1 MHNLKKL
8 IKEALLNHKHD
19 CGCGCHGKCAKAPML
34 NENLGAKVI
43 MTENMQYHIDNK
55 KALTENTFRYG
66 SKAFLD
72 LWAEARY
79 LYSRDAINLSGE
91 DKIIVETTHLG
102 EYGLFEGEMVPL
114 DLPIME
120 EVDEAIDDE
129 IKVGDI
135 VGNTVQGFNF
145 KVLNIKGDKL
155 EVENTKTGK
164 KFETYI
170 DNMYLPVMEEVDE
183 AISGADKDEIFALIS
198 KVKQQG
204 KLSDDAQRVLMQWM
218 SHPDASKEAIVKVL
232 KQLTGTVGEAKKLQE
247 EKEVK
252 IAGTISRNG
261 KDLVYIDTTDGERY
275 EYQTTPEEYQLFIN
289 SGGNAQKMMA
299 KSWLPKATLHKPS
312 DHPLG
317 RLGMGK
323 GHYIDEAEYSFN
335 VGDKVGMKHATTDD
349 EYRNKYEVMSIGND
363 GMVDL
368 RNVETGQPAKMQAS
382 KLSKNIDEAKEGKH
396 VLNKPRRGGSKKFY
410 VYVRN
415 PKTKKIKKVS
425 FGDTSGLSAK
435 INNPEARRAFSKRH
449 DCPNKTDK
457 TKASYWSCR
466 LPRYAKALG
475 LKSNFTGFW

>member
-1 MHNLKKL
+1 MNNIKKL

-120 EVDEAIDDE
+120 EI
-129 IKVGDI
+129 
-135 VGNTVQGFNF
+135 
-145 KVLNIKGDKL
+145 
-155 EVENTKTGK
+155 
-164 KFETYI
+164 
-170 DNMYLPVMEEVDE
+170 DE
-183 AISGADKDEIFALIS
+183 AISGADTDEIFALIS

-204 KLSDDAQRVLMQWM
+204 KLSDDAQRMLMQWM

-232 KQLTGTVGEAKKLQE
+232 KQLTGTLDEAKKLQE

-275 EYQTTPEEYQLFIN
+275 EYQTTPEEYQAFIN
-289 SGGNAQKMMA
+289 SGGNVQKMMA

-349 EYRNKYEVMSIGND
+349 EYRNKYEVMSIGSD

>member
-1 MHNLKKL
+1 MNKINKL

-55 KALTENTFRYG
+55 KSLTENTFRYG

-120 EVDEAIDDE
+120 EEKVEENIIDVD
-129 IKVGDI
+129 
-135 VGNTVQGFNF
+135 
-145 KVLNIKGDKL
+145 
-155 EVENTKTGK
+155 
-164 KFETYI
+164 
-170 DNMYLPVMEEVDE
+170 
-183 AISGADKDEIFALIS
+183 DKDEIFALIS

-204 KLSDDAQRVLMQWM
+204 LLSDDAQRMLMQWM

-232 KQLTGTVGEAKKLQE
+232 KQLTGTL
-247 EKEVK
+247 
-252 IAGTISRNG
+252 
-261 KDLVYIDTTDGERY
+261 
-275 EYQTTPEEYQLFIN
+275 
-289 SGGNAQKMMA
+289 
-299 KSWLPKATLHKPS
+299 
-312 DHPLG
+312 
-317 RLGMGK
+317 
-323 GHYIDEAEYSFN
+323 
-335 VGDKVGMKHATTDD
+335 
-349 EYRNKYEVMSIGND
+349 
-363 GMVDL
+363 
-368 RNVETGQPAKMQAS
+368 
-382 KLSKNIDEAKEGKH
+382 DEAKEGKH

>member
-1 MHNLKKL
+1 MNKINKL

-34 NENLGAKVI
+34 NENIGAKVI

-55 KALTENTFRYG
+55 KSLTENTFRYG

-120 EVDEAIDDE
+120 EEKVEENIIDVD
-129 IKVGDI
+129 
-135 VGNTVQGFNF
+135 
-145 KVLNIKGDKL
+145 
-155 EVENTKTGK
+155 
-164 KFETYI
+164 
-170 DNMYLPVMEEVDE
+170 
-183 AISGADKDEIFALIS
+183 DKDEIFALIS

-204 KLSDDAQRVLMQWM
+204 LLSDDTQRMLMQWM

-232 KQLTGTVGEAKKLQE
+232 KQLTGTL
-247 EKEVK
+247 
-252 IAGTISRNG
+252 
-261 KDLVYIDTTDGERY
+261 
-275 EYQTTPEEYQLFIN
+275 
-289 SGGNAQKMMA
+289 
-299 KSWLPKATLHKPS
+299 
-312 DHPLG
+312 
-317 RLGMGK
+317 
-323 GHYIDEAEYSFN
+323 
-335 VGDKVGMKHATTDD
+335 
-349 EYRNKYEVMSIGND
+349 
-363 GMVDL
+363 
-368 RNVETGQPAKMQAS
+368 
-382 KLSKNIDEAKEGKH
+382 DEAKEGKH

>member
-1 MHNLKKL
+1 MDKIKKL

-19 CGCGCHGKCAKAPML
+19 CGCGCNGKCAKAPML

-43 MTENMQYHIDNK
+43 ITENMQYHIDNK

-120 EVDEAIDDE
+120 EIDEAISDE

-232 KQLTGTVGEAKKLQE
+232 KQLTGTL
-247 EKEVK
+247 
-252 IAGTISRNG
+252 
-261 KDLVYIDTTDGERY
+261 
-275 EYQTTPEEYQLFIN
+275 
-289 SGGNAQKMMA
+289 
-299 KSWLPKATLHKPS
+299 
-312 DHPLG
+312 
-317 RLGMGK
+317 
-323 GHYIDEAEYSFN
+323 DEAEYSFS
-335 VGDKVGMKHATTDD
+335 VGDKVGMKHAENDD
-349 EYRNKYEVMSIGND
+349 EYRNKYEVMSIGSD

-368 RNVETGQPAKMQAS
+368 RNVETGQPTKKRAS
-382 KLSKNIDEAKEGKH
+382 ELSKNIDEAKDNKH
-396 VLNKPRRGGSKKFY
+396 VLNKPHRGGSKKFY

-435 INNPEARRAFSKRH
+435 INNPTARKAFSARH
-449 DCPNKTDK
+449 DCPNKKDK
-457 TKASYWSCR
+457 TKASYWSCH

-475 LKSNFTGFW
+475 LKSNFSGFW

>member
-1 MHNLKKL
+1 MDKIKKL

-55 KALTENTFRYG
+55 KSLTENTFRYG

-114 DLPIME
+114 DLVIME
-120 EVDEAIDDE
+120 E
-129 IKVGDI
+129 
-135 VGNTVQGFNF
+135 
-145 KVLNIKGDKL
+145 
-155 EVENTKTGK
+155 
-164 KFETYI
+164 ET
-170 DNMYLPVMEEVDE
+170 MEEN
-183 AISGADKDEIFALIS
+183 ISGADKDKIVALIS
-198 KVKQQG
+198 KLKQQG
-204 KLSDDAQRVLMQWM
+204 KLSDDTQSMVMQWM
-218 SHPDASKEAIVKVL
+218 SHPGTSKETIIKVL
-232 KQLTGTVGEAKKLQE
+232 KQLTGTLDEAKNTGMIHIGTDTKTDSDILFEPETGTFYINIIDAAGNRTNKLQVNTIDDVLAKFPNWKWAE
-247 EKEVK
+247 
-252 IAGTISRNG
+252 AG
-261 KDLVYIDTTDGERY
+261 
-275 EYQTTPEEYQLFIN
+275 
-289 SGGNAQKMMA
+289 
-299 KSWLPKATLHKPS
+299 KAEFPDAL
-312 DHPLG
+312 
-317 RLGMGK
+317 
-323 GHYIDEAEYSFN
+323 
-335 VGDKVGMKHATTDD
+335 
-349 EYRNKYEVMSIGND
+349 
-363 GMVDL
+363 
-368 RNVETGQPAKMQAS
+368 
-382 KLSKNIDEAKEGKH
+382 DEAKEGKH
-396 VLNKPRRGGSKKFY
+396 VLNKPKRGGSKKFY

>member
-1 MHNLKKL
+1 MNKIKKL

-120 EVDEAIDDE
+120 EVDEAI
-129 IKVGDI
+129 
-135 VGNTVQGFNF
+135 
-145 KVLNIKGDKL
+145 
-155 EVENTKTGK
+155 
-164 KFETYI
+164 
-170 DNMYLPVMEEVDE
+170 
-183 AISGADKDEIFALIS
+183 SGADTDEIFALIS

-232 KQLTGTVGEAKKLQE
+232 KQLTGTL
-247 EKEVK
+247 
-252 IAGTISRNG
+252 
-261 KDLVYIDTTDGERY
+261 
-275 EYQTTPEEYQLFIN
+275 
-289 SGGNAQKMMA
+289 
-299 KSWLPKATLHKPS
+299 
-312 DHPLG
+312 
-317 RLGMGK
+317 
-323 GHYIDEAEYSFN
+323 
-335 VGDKVGMKHATTDD
+335 
-349 EYRNKYEVMSIGND
+349 
-363 GMVDL
+363 
-368 RNVETGQPAKMQAS
+368 
-382 KLSKNIDEAKEGKH
+382 DEAKEGKH
-396 VLNKPRRGGSKKFY
+396 VLNKPHRGGSKKFY

>member
-1 MHNLKKL
+1 MNKIKKL

-120 EVDEAIDDE
+120 EVDEAI
-129 IKVGDI
+129 
-135 VGNTVQGFNF
+135 
-145 KVLNIKGDKL
+145 
-155 EVENTKTGK
+155 
-164 KFETYI
+164 
-170 DNMYLPVMEEVDE
+170 
-183 AISGADKDEIFALIS
+183 SGADTDEIFALIS
-198 KVKQQG
+198 RVKQQG
-204 KLSDDAQRVLMQWM
+204 KLSDDTQRMLMQWM

-252 IAGTISRNG
+252 IAGTISRGG

-335 VGDKVGMKHATTDD
+335 VGDKVGMKHATTND
-349 EYRNKYEVMSIGND
+349 EYRNKYEVMSIGSD

-368 RNVETGQPAKMQAS
+368 RNVETGQPAKMQAN
-382 KLSKNIDEAKEGKH
+382 KLSKNIDEAKDGKH

>member
-1 MHNLKKL
+1 MDKIKKL

-120 EVDEAIDDE
+120 EVDEAI
-129 IKVGDI
+129 
-135 VGNTVQGFNF
+135 
-145 KVLNIKGDKL
+145 
-155 EVENTKTGK
+155 
-164 KFETYI
+164 
-170 DNMYLPVMEEVDE
+170 
-183 AISGADKDEIFALIS
+183 SGADTDEIFALIS

-232 KQLTGTVGEAKKLQE
+232 KQLTGTL
-247 EKEVK
+247 
-252 IAGTISRNG
+252 
-261 KDLVYIDTTDGERY
+261 
-275 EYQTTPEEYQLFIN
+275 
-289 SGGNAQKMMA
+289 
-299 KSWLPKATLHKPS
+299 
-312 DHPLG
+312 
-317 RLGMGK
+317 
-323 GHYIDEAEYSFN
+323 
-335 VGDKVGMKHATTDD
+335 
-349 EYRNKYEVMSIGND
+349 
-363 GMVDL
+363 
-368 RNVETGQPAKMQAS
+368 
-382 KLSKNIDEAKEGKH
+382 DEAKEGKH
-396 VLNKPRRGGSKKFY
+396 VLNKPKRGGSKKFY

>member
-1 MHNLKKL
+1 MNTIKKL
-8 IKEALLNHKHD
+8 IKEALLNHKHN

-91 DKIIVETTHLG
+91 DKTIVETTHLG

-114 DLPIME
+114 DLPIE
-120 EVDEAIDDE
+120 E
-129 IKVGDI
+129 
-135 VGNTVQGFNF
+135 
-145 KVLNIKGDKL
+145 L
-155 EVENTKTGK
+155 
-164 KFETYI
+164 
-170 DNMYLPVMEEVDE
+170 
-183 AISGADKDEIFALIS
+183 
-198 KVKQQG
+198 
-204 KLSDDAQRVLMQWM
+204 
-218 SHPDASKEAIVKVL
+218 
-232 KQLTGTVGEAKKLQE
+232 
-247 EKEVK
+247 
-252 IAGTISRNG
+252 
-261 KDLVYIDTTDGERY
+261 
-275 EYQTTPEEYQLFIN
+275 TTP
-289 SGGNAQKMMA
+289 
-299 KSWLPKATLHKPS
+299 
-312 DHPLG
+312 
-317 RLGMGK
+317 
-323 GHYIDEAEYSFN
+323 FN
-335 VGDKVGMKHATTDD
+335 IGDKVIKKYARTNDD
-349 EYRNKYEVMSIGND
+349 YDQTWEIISINNNGKVQVRNTITGNEDTMWANDLTKNPEDTNEIKSNMDEMSLNSYG
-363 GMVDL
+363 
-368 RNVETGQPAKMQAS
+368 VEEFLSNIKDRPEMIE
-382 KLSKNIDEAKEGKH
+382 KLGFSSYNQLKTYIEDADYKEWSEIKNEFKSLNEAKDGKH
-396 VLNKPRRGGSKKFY
+396 VLNKPKRGGSKKFY

-435 INNPEARRAFSKRH
+435 INNPQARKAFSKRH

>member
-1 MHNLKKL
+1 MNKIKKL

-120 EVDEAIDDE
+120 EVDEAI
-129 IKVGDI
+129 
-135 VGNTVQGFNF
+135 
-145 KVLNIKGDKL
+145 
-155 EVENTKTGK
+155 
-164 KFETYI
+164 
-170 DNMYLPVMEEVDE
+170 
-183 AISGADKDEIFALIS
+183 SGADTDEIFALIS

-204 KLSDDAQRVLMQWM
+204 KLSDDAQHVLMQWM

-232 KQLTGTVGEAKKLQE
+232 KQLTGTLDEAKKLQE
-247 EKEVK
+247 EKEIK

-349 EYRNKYEVMSIGND
+349 EYRNKYEVMSIGSD

-368 RNVETGQPAKMQAS
+368 RNVETGQPAKIQSS

>member
-1 MHNLKKL
+1 MNKIKKL
-8 IKEALLNHKHD
+8 IKEALLNHKND
-19 CGCGCHGKCAKAPML
+19 CGCGCHGKCAKAPIL

-120 EVDEAIDDE
+120 EVDEAI
-129 IKVGDI
+129 
-135 VGNTVQGFNF
+135 
-145 KVLNIKGDKL
+145 
-155 EVENTKTGK
+155 
-164 KFETYI
+164 
-170 DNMYLPVMEEVDE
+170 
-183 AISGADKDEIFALIS
+183 SGADTDEIFALIS

-204 KLSDDAQRVLMQWM
+204 KLSDDTQRMLMQWM

-232 KQLTGTVGEAKKLQE
+232 KQLTGTLDEAKKLQE

-275 EYQTTPEEYQLFIN
+275 EYQTTPEEYQVFIN

-312 DHPLG
+312 DSPLG

-349 EYRNKYEVMSIGND
+349 EYRNKYEVMSIGSD

>member
-1 MHNLKKL
+1 MDKIKKL

-120 EVDEAIDDE
+120 EVDEAI
-129 IKVGDI
+129 
-135 VGNTVQGFNF
+135 
-145 KVLNIKGDKL
+145 
-155 EVENTKTGK
+155 
-164 KFETYI
+164 
-170 DNMYLPVMEEVDE
+170 
-183 AISGADKDEIFALIS
+183 SGADTDEIFALIS

-232 KQLTGTVGEAKKLQE
+232 KQLTGTL
-247 EKEVK
+247 
-252 IAGTISRNG
+252 
-261 KDLVYIDTTDGERY
+261 
-275 EYQTTPEEYQLFIN
+275 
-289 SGGNAQKMMA
+289 
-299 KSWLPKATLHKPS
+299 
-312 DHPLG
+312 
-317 RLGMGK
+317 
-323 GHYIDEAEYSFN
+323 
-335 VGDKVGMKHATTDD
+335 
-349 EYRNKYEVMSIGND
+349 
-363 GMVDL
+363 
-368 RNVETGQPAKMQAS
+368 
-382 KLSKNIDEAKEGKH
+382 DEAKEGKH

>member
-1 MHNLKKL
+1 MDKIKNL

-55 KALTENTFRYG
+55 KSLTENTFRYG

-72 LWAEARY
+72 LWAESRY

-114 DLPIME
+114 DLVIME
-120 EVDEAIDDE
+120 EEKVEENIIDVD
-129 IKVGDI
+129 
-135 VGNTVQGFNF
+135 
-145 KVLNIKGDKL
+145 
-155 EVENTKTGK
+155 
-164 KFETYI
+164 
-170 DNMYLPVMEEVDE
+170 
-183 AISGADKDEIFALIS
+183 DKDEIFALIS

-204 KLSDDAQRVLMQWM
+204 LLSDDTQRMLMQWM

-232 KQLTGTVGEAKKLQE
+232 KQLTGTLDEAKNTGMIHIGTDTKTDSDILFEPETGAFYINVIDAAGNRTNKLQ
-247 EKEVK
+247 VN
-252 IAGTISRNG
+252 TIDDVLAKFKNRWKWTEQG
-261 KDLVYIDTTDGERY
+261 K
-275 EYQTTPEEYQLFIN
+275 
-289 SGGNAQKMMA
+289 
-299 KSWLPKATLHKPS
+299 
-312 DHPLG
+312 
-317 RLGMGK
+317 
-323 GHYIDEAEYSFN
+323 AEFADS
-335 VGDKVGMKHATTDD
+335 
-349 EYRNKYEVMSIGND
+349 
-363 GMVDL
+363 L
-368 RNVETGQPAKMQAS
+368 
-382 KLSKNIDEAKEGKH
+382 DEAKEGKH

>member
-1 MHNLKKL
+1 MDKIKNL

-55 KALTENTFRYG
+55 KSLTENTFRYG

-114 DLPIME
+114 DLVIME
-120 EVDEAIDDE
+120 EEKVEENIIDVD
-129 IKVGDI
+129 
-135 VGNTVQGFNF
+135 
-145 KVLNIKGDKL
+145 
-155 EVENTKTGK
+155 
-164 KFETYI
+164 
-170 DNMYLPVMEEVDE
+170 
-183 AISGADKDEIFALIS
+183 DKDEIFALIS

-204 KLSDDAQRVLMQWM
+204 LLSDDAQRMLMQWM

-232 KQLTGTVGEAKKLQE
+232 KQLTGTL
-247 EKEVK
+247 
-252 IAGTISRNG
+252 
-261 KDLVYIDTTDGERY
+261 
-275 EYQTTPEEYQLFIN
+275 
-289 SGGNAQKMMA
+289 
-299 KSWLPKATLHKPS
+299 
-312 DHPLG
+312 
-317 RLGMGK
+317 
-323 GHYIDEAEYSFN
+323 
-335 VGDKVGMKHATTDD
+335 
-349 EYRNKYEVMSIGND
+349 
-363 GMVDL
+363 
-368 RNVETGQPAKMQAS
+368 
-382 KLSKNIDEAKEGKH
+382 DEAKEGKH

>member
-1 MHNLKKL
+1 MDKIKKL

-120 EVDEAIDDE
+120 EVDEAI
-129 IKVGDI
+129 
-135 VGNTVQGFNF
+135 
-145 KVLNIKGDKL
+145 
-155 EVENTKTGK
+155 
-164 KFETYI
+164 
-170 DNMYLPVMEEVDE
+170 
-183 AISGADKDEIFALIS
+183 SGADTDEIFALIS

-252 IAGTISRNG
+252 IAGTISRGG

-289 SGGNAQKMMA
+289 SGGNAQKIMA
-299 KSWLPKATLHKPS
+299 KSWLPKAILHKPS

-323 GHYIDEAEYSFN
+323 GHYIDEAK
-335 VGDKVGMKHATTDD
+335 D
-349 EYRNKYEVMSIGND
+349 
-363 GMVDL
+363 
-368 RNVETGQPAKMQAS
+368 
-382 KLSKNIDEAKEGKH
+382 GKH
-396 VLNKPRRGGSKKFY
+396 VLNKPKRGGSKKFY

>member
-19 CGCGCHGKCAKAPML
+19 CGCGCNGKCAKAPML

-79 LYSRDAINLSGE
+79 LYSRDAINLLGK

-120 EVDEAIDDE
+120 EIDEAISDE

-145 KVLNIKGDKL
+145 KVLNIKDDKL
-155 EVENTKTGK
+155 EVKNIKTGK

-170 DNMYLPVMEEVDE
+170 NNMYLPIMEEVDE

-218 SHPDASKEAIVKVL
+218 SHPDASKKAIVKVL
-232 KQLTGTVGEAKKLQE
+232 KQLT
-247 EKEVK
+247 
-252 IAGTISRNG
+252 S
-261 KDLVYIDTTDGERY
+261 
-275 EYQTTPEEYQLFIN
+275 
-289 SGGNAQKMMA
+289 
-299 KSWLPKATLHKPS
+299 TLN
-312 DHPLG
+312 
-317 RLGMGK
+317 
-323 GHYIDEAEYSFN
+323 EAEYSFS
-335 VGDKVGMKHATTDD
+335 VGDKVGMKHAENDD
-349 EYRNKYEVMSIGND
+349 EYRNKYEVMSIGSD

-368 RNVETGQPAKMQAS
+368 RNVETGQPTKIKAS
-382 KLSKNIDEAKEGKH
+382 ELSKNIDEAKDNKH
-396 VLNKPRRGGSKKFY
+396 VLNKPHRGGSKKFY

-435 INNPEARRAFSKRH
+435 INNPTARKAFSARH
-449 DCPNKTDK
+449 DCPNKKDK
-457 TKASYWSCR
+457 TKASYWSCH

-475 LKSNFTGFW
+475 LKSNFSGFW

>member
-1 MHNLKKL
+1 MDKIKKL
-8 IKEALLNHKHD
+8 IKEALFNHKHD

-43 MTENMQYHIDNK
+43 MTENMQYHINNK

-120 EVDEAIDDE
+120 EVDEAI
-129 IKVGDI
+129 
-135 VGNTVQGFNF
+135 
-145 KVLNIKGDKL
+145 
-155 EVENTKTGK
+155 
-164 KFETYI
+164 
-170 DNMYLPVMEEVDE
+170 
-183 AISGADKDEIFALIS
+183 SGADTDEIFALIS

-232 KQLTGTVGEAKKLQE
+232 KQLTGTL
-247 EKEVK
+247 
-252 IAGTISRNG
+252 
-261 KDLVYIDTTDGERY
+261 
-275 EYQTTPEEYQLFIN
+275 
-289 SGGNAQKMMA
+289 
-299 KSWLPKATLHKPS
+299 
-312 DHPLG
+312 
-317 RLGMGK
+317 
-323 GHYIDEAEYSFN
+323 
-335 VGDKVGMKHATTDD
+335 
-349 EYRNKYEVMSIGND
+349 
-363 GMVDL
+363 
-368 RNVETGQPAKMQAS
+368 
-382 KLSKNIDEAKEGKH
+382 DEAKDGKH
-396 VLNKPRRGGSKKFY
+396 ILNKPKRGGSKKFY

>member
-1 MHNLKKL
+1 MNKIKKL

-120 EVDEAIDDE
+120 EVDEAI
-129 IKVGDI
+129 
-135 VGNTVQGFNF
+135 
-145 KVLNIKGDKL
+145 
-155 EVENTKTGK
+155 
-164 KFETYI
+164 
-170 DNMYLPVMEEVDE
+170 
-183 AISGADKDEIFALIS
+183 SGADTDEIFALIS

-232 KQLTGTVGEAKKLQE
+232 KQLTGTL
-247 EKEVK
+247 
-252 IAGTISRNG
+252 
-261 KDLVYIDTTDGERY
+261 
-275 EYQTTPEEYQLFIN
+275 
-289 SGGNAQKMMA
+289 
-299 KSWLPKATLHKPS
+299 
-312 DHPLG
+312 
-317 RLGMGK
+317 
-323 GHYIDEAEYSFN
+323 
-335 VGDKVGMKHATTDD
+335 
-349 EYRNKYEVMSIGND
+349 
-363 GMVDL
+363 
-368 RNVETGQPAKMQAS
+368 
-382 KLSKNIDEAKEGKH
+382 DEAKEGKH

>member
-1 MHNLKKL
+1 MDKIKKL

-19 CGCGCHGKCAKAPML
+19 CGCGCNGKCAKAPML

-120 EVDEAIDDE
+120 EMDEAISDE

-155 EVENTKTGK
+155 EVENIKTGK

-232 KQLTGTVGEAKKLQE
+232 KQLTGTV
-247 EKEVK
+247 
-252 IAGTISRNG
+252 N
-261 KDLVYIDTTDGERY
+261 
-275 EYQTTPEEYQLFIN
+275 
-289 SGGNAQKMMA
+289 
-299 KSWLPKATLHKPS
+299 
-312 DHPLG
+312 
-317 RLGMGK
+317 
-323 GHYIDEAEYSFN
+323 EAEYSFN
-335 VGDKVGMKHATTDD
+335 VGDKVGIKHAENDD
-349 EYRNKYEVMSIGND
+349 EYRNKYEVMSIGSD

-368 RNVETGQPAKMQAS
+368 RNVETGQPTKKRAS
-382 KLSKNIDEAKEGKH
+382 ELSKNIDEAKDNKH
-396 VLNKPRRGGSKKFY
+396 VLNKPHRGGSKKFY

-435 INNPEARRAFSKRH
+435 INNPTARKAFSARH
-449 DCPNKTDK
+449 DCPNKKDK
-457 TKASYWSCR
+457 TKASYWSCH

-475 LKSNFTGFW
+475 LKSNFSGFW

>member
-1 MHNLKKL
+1 MNNLREL
-8 IKEALLNHKHD
+8 IKQALKERTKD

-34 NENLGAKVI
+34 NENLSAKI
-43 MTENMQYHIDNK
+43 TMTEHMSYHINNK
-55 KALTENTFRYG
+55 KPLTENTFRYG
-66 SKAFLD
+66 SDAFLD

-120 EVDEAIDDE
+120 EVDEAI
-129 IKVGDI
+129 
-135 VGNTVQGFNF
+135 
-145 KVLNIKGDKL
+145 
-155 EVENTKTGK
+155 
-164 KFETYI
+164 
-170 DNMYLPVMEEVDE
+170 
-183 AISGADKDEIFALIS
+183 SGADTDEIFALIS

-232 KQLTGTVGEAKKLQE
+232 KQLTGTLDEAKKLQE

-261 KDLVYIDTTDGERY
+261 KDLVYIDTTNGERY

-349 EYRNKYEVMSIGND
+349 EYRNKYEVMSIGSD

>member
-1 MHNLKKL
+1 MNNIKKL

-120 EVDEAIDDE
+120 EI
-129 IKVGDI
+129 
-135 VGNTVQGFNF
+135 
-145 KVLNIKGDKL
+145 
-155 EVENTKTGK
+155 
-164 KFETYI
+164 
-170 DNMYLPVMEEVDE
+170 DE
-183 AISGADKDEIFALIS
+183 AISGADTDEIFALIS

-204 KLSDDAQRVLMQWM
+204 KLSDDAQRMLMQWM

-232 KQLTGTVGEAKKLQE
+232 KQLTGTLDEAKKLQE

-275 EYQTTPEEYQLFIN
+275 EYQTTPEEYQVFIN

-312 DHPLG
+312 DSPLG

-349 EYRNKYEVMSIGND
+349 EYRNKYEVMSIGSD

>member
-1 MHNLKKL
+1 MDKIKKL

-55 KALTENTFRYG
+55 KSLTENTFRYG

-114 DLPIME
+114 DLVIME
-120 EVDEAIDDE
+120 E
-129 IKVGDI
+129 
-135 VGNTVQGFNF
+135 
-145 KVLNIKGDKL
+145 
-155 EVENTKTGK
+155 
-164 KFETYI
+164 ET
-170 DNMYLPVMEEVDE
+170 MEEN
-183 AISGADKDEIFALIS
+183 ISGADKDKIVALIS
-198 KVKQQG
+198 KLKQQG
-204 KLSDDAQRVLMQWM
+204 KLSDDTQSLVMQWM
-218 SHPDASKEAIVKVL
+218 SHPGTSKETIIKVL
-232 KQLTGTVGEAKKLQE
+232 KQLTGTLDETKNTGMIHIGTDTKTDSDILFEPKTGTFYINVIDAAGNRTNKLQVNTIDDVLAKFPNWKWAE
-247 EKEVK
+247 
-252 IAGTISRNG
+252 AG
-261 KDLVYIDTTDGERY
+261 
-275 EYQTTPEEYQLFIN
+275 
-289 SGGNAQKMMA
+289 
-299 KSWLPKATLHKPS
+299 KAEFPDAL
-312 DHPLG
+312 
-317 RLGMGK
+317 
-323 GHYIDEAEYSFN
+323 
-335 VGDKVGMKHATTDD
+335 
-349 EYRNKYEVMSIGND
+349 
-363 GMVDL
+363 
-368 RNVETGQPAKMQAS
+368 
-382 KLSKNIDEAKEGKH
+382 DEAKEGKH
-396 VLNKPRRGGSKKFY
+396 VLNKPHRGGSKKFY

>member
-1 MHNLKKL
+1 MNKIKKL

-55 KALTENTFRYG
+55 KSLTENTFRYG

-120 EVDEAIDDE
+120 EETEWPEEILSRHRDMKFIKIKSSPDKATYQIIDLENNNKPIGDMVFGSVKNLKDFADDYIKPQGGRQSTYLGENIIDVD
-129 IKVGDI
+129 
-135 VGNTVQGFNF
+135 
-145 KVLNIKGDKL
+145 
-155 EVENTKTGK
+155 
-164 KFETYI
+164 
-170 DNMYLPVMEEVDE
+170 
-183 AISGADKDEIFALIS
+183 DKDEIFALIS

-204 KLSDDAQRVLMQWM
+204 LLSDDTQRMLMQWM

-232 KQLTGTVGEAKKLQE
+232 KQLTGTL
-247 EKEVK
+247 
-252 IAGTISRNG
+252 
-261 KDLVYIDTTDGERY
+261 
-275 EYQTTPEEYQLFIN
+275 
-289 SGGNAQKMMA
+289 
-299 KSWLPKATLHKPS
+299 
-312 DHPLG
+312 
-317 RLGMGK
+317 
-323 GHYIDEAEYSFN
+323 
-335 VGDKVGMKHATTDD
+335 
-349 EYRNKYEVMSIGND
+349 
-363 GMVDL
+363 
-368 RNVETGQPAKMQAS
+368 
-382 KLSKNIDEAKEGKH
+382 DEAKEGKH
-396 VLNKPRRGGSKKFY
+396 VLNKPHRGGSKKFY

>member
-1 MHNLKKL
+1 MNKINKL

-34 NENLGAKVI
+34 NENIGAKVI

-55 KALTENTFRYG
+55 KSLTENTFRYG

-120 EVDEAIDDE
+120 EEKVEENIIDVD
-129 IKVGDI
+129 
-135 VGNTVQGFNF
+135 
-145 KVLNIKGDKL
+145 
-155 EVENTKTGK
+155 
-164 KFETYI
+164 
-170 DNMYLPVMEEVDE
+170 
-183 AISGADKDEIFALIS
+183 DKDEIFALIS

-204 KLSDDAQRVLMQWM
+204 LLSDDAQRMLMQWM

-232 KQLTGTVGEAKKLQE
+232 KQLTGTL
-247 EKEVK
+247 
-252 IAGTISRNG
+252 
-261 KDLVYIDTTDGERY
+261 
-275 EYQTTPEEYQLFIN
+275 
-289 SGGNAQKMMA
+289 
-299 KSWLPKATLHKPS
+299 
-312 DHPLG
+312 
-317 RLGMGK
+317 
-323 GHYIDEAEYSFN
+323 
-335 VGDKVGMKHATTDD
+335 
-349 EYRNKYEVMSIGND
+349 
-363 GMVDL
+363 
-368 RNVETGQPAKMQAS
+368 
-382 KLSKNIDEAKEGKH
+382 DEAKEGKH

>member
-1 MHNLKKL
+1 MNKIKKL
-8 IKEALLNHKHD
+8 IKEALLDHKHD

-120 EVDEAIDDE
+120 EMDEAISDE

-155 EVENTKTGK
+155 EVENIKTGK

-183 AISGADKDEIFALIS
+183 AISGADTDEIFALIS
-198 KVKQQG
+198 RVKQQG
-204 KLSDDAQRVLMQWM
+204 KLSDDAQRMLMQWM

-232 KQLTGTVGEAKKLQE
+232 KQLTGTL
-247 EKEVK
+247 
-252 IAGTISRNG
+252 
-261 KDLVYIDTTDGERY
+261 
-275 EYQTTPEEYQLFIN
+275 
-289 SGGNAQKMMA
+289 
-299 KSWLPKATLHKPS
+299 
-312 DHPLG
+312 
-317 RLGMGK
+317 
-323 GHYIDEAEYSFN
+323 
-335 VGDKVGMKHATTDD
+335 
-349 EYRNKYEVMSIGND
+349 
-363 GMVDL
+363 
-368 RNVETGQPAKMQAS
+368 
-382 KLSKNIDEAKEGKH
+382 DEAKEGKH
-396 VLNKPRRGGSKKFY
+396 VLNKPHRGGSKKFY

>member
-1 MHNLKKL
+1 MDKIKKL

-91 DKIIVETTHLG
+91 DKIIAETTHLG

-120 EVDEAIDDE
+120 E
-129 IKVGDI
+129 
-135 VGNTVQGFNF
+135 
-145 KVLNIKGDKL
+145 
-155 EVENTKTGK
+155 
-164 KFETYI
+164 
-170 DNMYLPVMEEVDE
+170 MDE

-204 KLSDDAQRVLMQWM
+204 RLSDDAQRVLMQWM

-232 KQLTGTVGEAKKLQE
+232 KQLTGTVGEVKKLQE

-252 IAGTISRNG
+252 IAGTISRGG

-335 VGDKVGMKHATTDD
+335 VGDKVGMKHATTND

>member
-1 MHNLKKL
+1 MDKIKKL

-55 KALTENTFRYG
+55 KSLTENTFRYG

-114 DLPIME
+114 DLVIME
-120 EVDEAIDDE
+120 E
-129 IKVGDI
+129 
-135 VGNTVQGFNF
+135 
-145 KVLNIKGDKL
+145 
-155 EVENTKTGK
+155 
-164 KFETYI
+164 ET
-170 DNMYLPVMEEVDE
+170 MEEN
-183 AISGADKDEIFALIS
+183 ISGADKDKIVALIS
-198 KVKQQG
+198 KLKQQG
-204 KLSDDAQRVLMQWM
+204 KLSDDTQSMVMQWM
-218 SHPDASKEAIVKVL
+218 SHPGTSKETIIKVL
-232 KQLTGTVGEAKKLQE
+232 KQLTGTLDEAKNTGMIHIGTDTKTDSDILFEPKTGTFYINVIDAAGNRTNKLQVNTIDDVLAKFPNWKWAE
-247 EKEVK
+247 
-252 IAGTISRNG
+252 AG
-261 KDLVYIDTTDGERY
+261 
-275 EYQTTPEEYQLFIN
+275 
-289 SGGNAQKMMA
+289 
-299 KSWLPKATLHKPS
+299 KAEFADSL
-312 DHPLG
+312 
-317 RLGMGK
+317 
-323 GHYIDEAEYSFN
+323 
-335 VGDKVGMKHATTDD
+335 
-349 EYRNKYEVMSIGND
+349 
-363 GMVDL
+363 
-368 RNVETGQPAKMQAS
+368 
-382 KLSKNIDEAKEGKH
+382 DEAKEGKH
-396 VLNKPRRGGSKKFY
+396 VLNKPKRGGSKKFY

>member
-1 MHNLKKL
+1 MDKIKKL

-120 EVDEAIDDE
+120 EMDEAISDE

-155 EVENTKTGK
+155 EVENIKTGK

-232 KQLTGTVGEAKKLQE
+232 KQLTGTL
-247 EKEVK
+247 
-252 IAGTISRNG
+252 
-261 KDLVYIDTTDGERY
+261 
-275 EYQTTPEEYQLFIN
+275 
-289 SGGNAQKMMA
+289 
-299 KSWLPKATLHKPS
+299 
-312 DHPLG
+312 
-317 RLGMGK
+317 
-323 GHYIDEAEYSFN
+323 
-335 VGDKVGMKHATTDD
+335 
-349 EYRNKYEVMSIGND
+349 
-363 GMVDL
+363 
-368 RNVETGQPAKMQAS
+368 
-382 KLSKNIDEAKEGKH
+382 DEAKEGKH

>member
-1 MHNLKKL
+1 MDKIKKL

-120 EVDEAIDDE
+120 EVDEAI
-129 IKVGDI
+129 
-135 VGNTVQGFNF
+135 
-145 KVLNIKGDKL
+145 
-155 EVENTKTGK
+155 
-164 KFETYI
+164 
-170 DNMYLPVMEEVDE
+170 
-183 AISGADKDEIFALIS
+183 SGADTDEIFALIS
-198 KVKQQG
+198 RVKQQG

-232 KQLTGTVGEAKKLQE
+232 KQLTGTLDEAKKLQE

-275 EYQTTPEEYQLFIN
+275 EYQTTPEEYQVFIN

-349 EYRNKYEVMSIGND
+349 EYRNKYEVMSIGSD

>member
-1 MHNLKKL
+1 MDKIKKL

-120 EVDEAIDDE
+120 EI
-129 IKVGDI
+129 
-135 VGNTVQGFNF
+135 
-145 KVLNIKGDKL
+145 
-155 EVENTKTGK
+155 
-164 KFETYI
+164 
-170 DNMYLPVMEEVDE
+170 DE
-183 AISGADKDEIFALIS
+183 AISGADTDEIFALIS
-198 KVKQQG
+198 RVKQQG

-232 KQLTGTVGEAKKLQE
+232 KQLTGTLDEAKELQE

-349 EYRNKYEVMSIGND
+349 EYRNKYEVMSIGSD

>member
-1 MHNLKKL
+1 MDKIKNL

-55 KALTENTFRYG
+55 KSLTENTFRYG

-114 DLPIME
+114 DLIIME
-120 EVDEAIDDE
+120 EEKVEENIIDVD
-129 IKVGDI
+129 
-135 VGNTVQGFNF
+135 
-145 KVLNIKGDKL
+145 
-155 EVENTKTGK
+155 
-164 KFETYI
+164 
-170 DNMYLPVMEEVDE
+170 
-183 AISGADKDEIFALIS
+183 DKDEIFALIS

-204 KLSDDAQRVLMQWM
+204 LLSDDTQRMLMQWM

-232 KQLTGTVGEAKKLQE
+232 KQLTGTL
-247 EKEVK
+247 
-252 IAGTISRNG
+252 
-261 KDLVYIDTTDGERY
+261 
-275 EYQTTPEEYQLFIN
+275 
-289 SGGNAQKMMA
+289 
-299 KSWLPKATLHKPS
+299 
-312 DHPLG
+312 
-317 RLGMGK
+317 
-323 GHYIDEAEYSFN
+323 
-335 VGDKVGMKHATTDD
+335 
-349 EYRNKYEVMSIGND
+349 
-363 GMVDL
+363 
-368 RNVETGQPAKMQAS
+368 
-382 KLSKNIDEAKEGKH
+382 DEAKEGKH

>member
-1 MHNLKKL
+1 MDKIKKL

-120 EVDEAIDDE
+120 E
-129 IKVGDI
+129 
-135 VGNTVQGFNF
+135 
-145 KVLNIKGDKL
+145 
-155 EVENTKTGK
+155 
-164 KFETYI
+164 
-170 DNMYLPVMEEVDE
+170 MDE

-232 KQLTGTVGEAKKLQE
+232 KQLTGTLDEAKKLQE

-299 KSWLPKATLHKPS
+299 KSWLPKATLHKLS

-349 EYRNKYEVMSIGND
+349 EYRNKYEVMSIGSD

-368 RNVETGQPAKMQAS
+368 RNVETGQPAKMQAN

-396 VLNKPRRGGSKKFY
+396 VLNKPKRGGSKKFY

>member
-1 MHNLKKL
+1 MDKIKKL

-120 EVDEAIDDE
+120 EVDEAI
-129 IKVGDI
+129 
-135 VGNTVQGFNF
+135 
-145 KVLNIKGDKL
+145 
-155 EVENTKTGK
+155 
-164 KFETYI
+164 
-170 DNMYLPVMEEVDE
+170 
-183 AISGADKDEIFALIS
+183 SGADKDEIFALIS

-232 KQLTGTVGEAKKLQE
+232 KQLTGTLDEAKELQE

-312 DHPLG
+312 NHPLG

-335 VGDKVGMKHATTDD
+335 VGDKVGMKHAENDD
-349 EYRNKYEVMSIGND
+349 EYRNKYEVMSIGSD